1 MAALTG
7 NKIKDSYLGLLK
19 TTNSGILT
27 SSFVRITDGGGN
39 NTQLYLSNT
48 AIRFYDAYT
57 FPSADGT
64 VSGQVLTT
72 DANGALSWADSSDNQ
87 TLDEVLTQGNTT
99 TFSYIKYC

>member
-27 SSFVRITDGGGN
+27 SNFVRITDGGGN
-39 NTQLYLSNT
+39 NTQLYLSNA

-57 FPSADGT
+57 FPNADGT
-64 VSGQVLTT
+64 SGQVLST
-72 DANGALSWADSSDNQ
+72 DGSGTLYFTESSDNK
-87 TLDEVLTQGNTT
+87 L
-99 TFSYIKYC
+99 